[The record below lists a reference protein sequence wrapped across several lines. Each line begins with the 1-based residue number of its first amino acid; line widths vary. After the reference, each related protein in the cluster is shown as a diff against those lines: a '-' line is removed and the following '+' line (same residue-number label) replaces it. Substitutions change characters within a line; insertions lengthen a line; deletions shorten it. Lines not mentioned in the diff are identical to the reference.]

1 MAINRSKSV
10 TPPLHWLR
18 AYEASARHLSFTNA
32 AAELFI
38 TQSAVSKQV
47 RLLESHLG
55 QQLFTRERRG
65 LNLTEAGRNYLPT
78 IIRAFNTLDQGTR
91 TFLGYSTEKNLHIKA
106 NYSFSVFWLSSHLHE
121 FMERYPEAELTV
133 STALW
138 EQDFTTSN
146 ADVEIHYGKR
156 DWFSDQTIQLA
167 EERIYPVCSPE
178 IASRLTVPADMANER
193 ILDLTGVSDS
203 WDYWASQTGN
213 AGLEIKQRHY
223 FSTFA
228 LSLNMARE
236 SRGISLGQSTLVES
250 AIERGDLVC
259 PFELAADG
267 RDHYFLLQ
275 DIVDTP
281 HPYAARFIDWI
292 VEKFQGQLTSSQL
305 TSS

>member
-1 MAINRSKSV
+1 MPDNPNKSV

-18 AYEASARHLSFTNA
+18 AYETSARHLSFTNA

-55 QQLFTRERRG
+55 QQLFTRGRRG

-121 FMERYPEAELTV
+121 FMELYPEADLTV

-138 EQDFTTSN
+138 EQDFTTSH

-156 DWFSDQTIQLA
+156 DSFSDQTIQLA
-167 EERIYPVCSPE
+167 EEKIYPVCSPE
-178 IASRLTVPADMANER
+178 IARRLKVPADMANER
-193 ILDLTGVSDS
+193 VLDLTGVSDS
-203 WDYWASQTGN
+203 WDYWASQTGSSN
-213 AGLEIKQRHY
+213 IELKQRHY

-236 SRGISLGQSTLVES
+236 GKGISLGQSTLVES

-259 PFELAADG
+259 PFALTAVG
-267 RDHYFLLQ
+267 RDHYFLQQ
-275 DIVDTP
+275 DVVDTP
-281 HPYAARFIDWI
+281 HPYTSHFVDWI
-292 VEKFQGQLTSSQL
+292 VNKFEHSAKTMLL
-305 TSS
+305 K

>member
-1 MAINRSKSV
+1 MPINRSKSV

-91 TFLGYSTEKNLHIKA
+91 TFLGYSTVKNLHIKA

-121 FMERYPEAELTV
+121 FMDLYPEAELTV

-138 EQDFTTSN
+138 EQDFSTSS
-146 ADVEIHYGKR
+146 ADVEVHVGKR
-156 DWFSDQTIQLA
+156 DWFSDQSIQLA
-167 EERIYPVCSPE
+167 EEKIYPVCSPE
-178 IASRLTVPADMANER
+178 IARRLKSPADMANER

-213 AGLEIKQRHY
+213 ANLDIKQRHY

-236 SRGISLGQSTLVES
+236 GKGISLGQSTLVES

-267 RDHYFLLQ
+267 RDHYFLQQ
-275 DIVDTP
+275 DVTDTP
-281 HPYAARFIDWI
+281 HPYASHFVDWI
-292 VEKFQGQLTSSQL
+292 VSKFSNPLVSTK
-305 TSS
+305 

>member
-1 MAINRSKSV
+1 MPNSRRKPV

-18 AYEASARHLSFTNA
+18 AYEAAARHLSFTNA

-91 TFLGYSTEKNLHIKA
+91 TFLGYSTNQNLHIKA

-121 FMERYPEAELTV
+121 FMALYPEAELTV

-138 EQDFTTSN
+138 EQDFSTSN
-146 ADVEIHYGKR
+146 ADIEIHVGKR
-156 DWFSDQTIQLA
+156 DWFSDQAIQLA
-167 EERIYPVCSPE
+167 EEKIYPVCSPE
-178 IASRLTVPADMANER
+178 IAKRLKEPADMLNER
-193 ILDLTGVSDS
+193 ILDLTGINDS
-203 WDYWASQTGN
+203 WDYWASQSGHAN
-213 AGLEIKQRHY
+213 LEIKQRHY

-236 SRGISLGQSTLVES
+236 GRGISLGQSTLVES
-250 AIERGDLVC
+250 SIKRGDLVC
-259 PFELAADG
+259 PFELPVDG
-267 RDHYFLLQ
+267 LDHYFLQQ
-275 DIVDTP
+275 DVINTP
-281 HPYAARFIDWI
+281 HPYARHFVDWI
-292 VEKFQGQLTSSQL
+292 VSKFSVEQDTL
-305 TSS
+305 